1 MFALAVFLELSYQT
15 MSALHKNVLII
26 VFNILAHRYA
36 FYVLMDSV
44 LLAMFA
50 KQAIAKASTLILHA
64 NFVLLDLQLLRMA
77 TVFLLNAQQ
86 VLSSRISTVSLLTA

>member
-1 MFALAVFLELSYQT
+1 MFAQAVFLELSYQT
-15 MSALHKNVLII
+15 MSALRKNVLII
-26 VFNILAHRYA
+26 VFNILARRYA

-64 NFVLLDLQLLRMA
+64 NFVRLDSQLLRMA

>member
-1 MFALAVFLELSYQT
+1 
-15 MSALHKNVLII
+15 
-26 VFNILAHRYA
+26 
-36 FYVLMDSV
+36 MDSV

>member
-1 MFALAVFLELSYQT
+1 VFAQAVFLELSYQT
-15 MSALHKNVLII
+15 MSALRKNVLII
-26 VFNILAHRYA
+26 VFNILARRYA

-50 KQAIAKASTLILHA
+50 KQAIAKASTQILHA
-64 NFVLLDLQLLRMA
+64 NFVRLDSQLLRMA